1 METRQNYLTSR
12 FNQVQVGD
20 VFVAYIQQTM
30 CWPVAEKN
38 RRQGI
43 NF

>member
-20 VFVAYIQQTM
+20 VFVEYIQQTM
-30 CWPVAEKN
+30 VDQSLWKKLATAN
-38 RRQGI
+38 
-43 NF
+43 